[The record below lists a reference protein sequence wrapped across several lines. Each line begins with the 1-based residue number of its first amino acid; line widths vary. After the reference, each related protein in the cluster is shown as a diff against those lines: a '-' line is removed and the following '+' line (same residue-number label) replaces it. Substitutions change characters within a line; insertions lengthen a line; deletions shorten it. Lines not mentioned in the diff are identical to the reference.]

1 MNVQLTSMEKKLDG
15 GEINKGYTPP
25 EYDSI
30 NNSEPT
36 KVSQIH
42 VQVDPD
48 DKEDETNYTGCAKV
62 ANKIQTA
69 VIVILSKHGRKISLT
84 FKLLILL
91 LYFAYFGYAIY
102 YKFGDEGS
110 IRLLVCTILGVLF
123 LLIHIFQRLCGTR
136 IRICS
141 QRDKAT
147 SKGYRRARRNIGRFL
162 MLAVF
167 VALTAYIVVDVL
179 LDYPQNALSIAGLA
193 IYIIIFYIFSKNPA
207 KVNWRPVFWGFAIQY
222 IFALII
228 LRTKWGYEAFQ
239 WLGDRVTEFL
249 NYSNAGAIFV
259 FGELYTNHFFAF
271 KVLPVVVFF
280 YTVTSVL
287 YYLGV
292 MQVVVKRMGMFLAFC
307 LGTTPAESLNAAGN
321 IFVGMTEAP
330 LMIQPFLEDM
340 TKSELHAVMTGG
352 FATIAGSV
360 LGAYISFGV
369 PANHLISA
377 SVMSAPAAL
386 AISKLAYPETEKP
399 KIKGNDFDKMGK
411 SKDRNVIEA
420 ISSGASNSV
429 KVVAAIA
436 VNVMAFLC
444 VLEFVNMT
452 LTWFGDRVGIERLS
466 FQLICSYVFYPIA
479 FFMGTDIPDCRRV
492 AELIGIKTFTNE
504 FVAYTELSHL
514 ITNKRN
520 FTEYTATWNS
530 SSDWFYQGE
539 DIILPYVN
547 QTLKKGIISAKSEV
561 IATYALCG
569 FSNFGSMG
577 IFLGGM
583 SALVPSRRGDLS
595 KIVLRAMIAGNVA
608 CFLTGCI
615 AGLLYKD
622 YGSEL

>member
-1 MNVQLTSMEKKLDG
+1 MSVQLTSLEKRPNG
-15 GEINKGYTPP
+15 GEINYGYTPP
-25 EYDSI
+25 DYDSLKH
-30 NNSEPT
+30 SEPT

-48 DKEDETNYTGCAKV
+48 DEEQENYTGCAKV

-69 VIVILSKHGRKISLT
+69 VSIVLSKHGKKISLA

-91 LYFAYFGYAIY
+91 LYFVYFGYAIY
-102 YKFGDEGS
+102 YRFGDEGS
-110 IRLLVCTILGVLF
+110 IRLLVCTILGVLL
-123 LLIHIFQRLCGTR
+123 LLIHIFQRMCESK
-136 IRICS
+136 ISVCS
-141 QRDKAT
+141 QRDKTT
-147 SKGYRRARRNIGRFL
+147 SKGFRKARRYTGRFL

-167 VALTAYIVVDVL
+167 VALTVFIIVDVL
-179 LDYPQNALSIAGLA
+179 LDYPQNAVSIAGLA

-292 MQVVVKRMGMFLAFC
+292 MQVIVKRMGMFLAFC

-399 KIKGNDFDKMGK
+399 KVKGNDFDKMGK

-452 LTWFGDRVGIERLS
+452 LTWFGDRVGIESLS

-622 YGSEL
+622 YGSNL